1 MGRVRTLSVS
11 LCIDSREEL
20 QPSLTLVGTERGFSR
35 RDCPQL
41 RQLANE
47 APPSHPKKAYKRTS
61 EVRPGIYDA
70 KGPNKRDALRPKDGT
85 SRSVAEQGCVKP
97 NRDEDR

>member
-47 APPSHPKKAYKRTS
+47 APPSHPKKAYKRMS
-61 EVRPGIYDA
+61 
-70 KGPNKRDALRPKDGT
+70 KRDR
-85 SRSVAEQGCVKP
+85 RSAMEGA
-97 NRDEDR
+97 RARLYRM